1 VAFSRISMSSVRSA
15 VRVVLTAF
23 SLGACG
29 GGGDGAAPPAPA
41 PSGSYT
47 LSVSGTTPT
56 TIVQAGSGTATVDV
70 ARTGSFA
77 GAVSISVEGAP
88 TGVTVTPSTGT
99 IASGSTSAT
108 LAIAVSLNVPAGTYP
123 LTVRGQASG
132 QTDKTAALSLVVVV
146 RPASISLTR
155 ATSTAISANAGGQPV
170 NFTLVLGRIEYLG
183 DVTFDLA
190 TPLPSG
196 VSIAFA
202 PTSTSGNSTTATM
215 TMSASAAAG
224 SFTAEIRASGT
235 GVTPVVLSVP
245 FTVVG
250 AASLSMSLSRTT
262 LSMPQNG
269 SGVTSV
275 VLTRTNMTN
284 VPVTLSVSALPS
296 GVTAQFADIPV
307 FSNGTSLSFVAGPTT
322 APGSYPITV
331 SATSTV
337 GAAASTNMTLIVTGA
352 NTSGNMSIRFCGTA
366 ADIPIWLGYAPGNS
380 WTRIAIGANNTFTF
394 DFGSQGTV
402 AWVTQ
407 RGADDF
413 RINIV
418 AGTLDEVAVIASAQC
433 TSPSNRTA
441 NGIVSGLA
449 VTDQAQ
455 VVFGPRSATTAPT
468 FAAPNFSFTLLP
480 DGALD
485 LAATRSAFDIAAGA
499 LTVSKVILQRA
510 LNPANGGS
518 IGTLDFNGASAI
530 VPEQK
535 TITAQG
541 LIGGEQL
548 LLSSSFRTAAGTSF
562 SLGSALVATGTTGP
576 IRHLPAAAVQSGD
589 LHTLQASAITTS
601 GGFSIERTVTQT
613 ASTPAATT
621 LVFGAVPTDPNVISA
636 ASNGSRVR
644 FSSFI
649 PFQSD
654 YTRLYMTAWIQQS
667 GGTRREVMM
676 TVTETMAAITTGNL
690 GVNARLACPNFDSAP
705 GWDPVWEN
713 RPGLAAT
720 YFVSA
725 SGWSVTGGIAAPL
738 TSGTVT
744 KSWSRTGPIQ

>member
-1 VAFSRISMSSVRSA
+1 MAFSRISMSSLRSA
-15 VRVVLTAF
+15 VRAALTAVI
-23 SLGACG
+23 LGACG
-29 GGGDGAAPPAPA
+29 GGGDGAATPSPAPT
-41 PSGSYT
+41 GSYT
-47 LSVSGTTPT
+47 LSVTGTTPT

-70 ARTGSFA
+70 ARTGSFT
-77 GAVSISVEGAP
+77 GAVAISVEGAP

-99 IASGSTSAT
+99 IAGGSTSAT

-132 QTDKTAALSLVVVV
+132 QSDKTASLSLVVVV

-196 VSIAFA
+196 VTIAFA
-202 PTSTSGNSTTATM
+202 PTSTSGNSTTATI

-284 VPVTLSVSALPS
+284 VPVTLSVSTLPS

-307 FSNGTSLSFVAGPTT
+307 FSNGTSLNFVAGPTT

-366 ADIPIWLGYAPGNS
+366 ADIPIWLGFAPGNS
-380 WTRIAIGANNTFTF
+380 WTRIPIGANNTFTF
-394 DFGSQGTV
+394 DFGSQGTL

-407 RGADDF
+407 QGADDF

-418 AGTLDEVAVIASAQC
+418 AGTLDEVAVIAASQC
-433 TSPSNRTA
+433 ASPSNRSA
-441 NGIVSGLA
+441 NGSVAGLA
-449 VTDQAQ
+449 ATDQAQ
-455 VVFGPRSATTAPT
+455 VVFGPRVSTAAPT

-499 LTVSKVILQRA
+499 LAVNKVILQRA

-518 IGTLDFNGASAI
+518 IGTLDFNGASALT
-530 VPEQK
+530 PEQK
-535 TITAQG
+535 AVTVQG
-541 LIGGEQL
+541 LVGGEQL
-548 LLSSSFRTAAGTSF
+548 LLSSSFRTAAGTSI
-562 SLGSALVATGTTGP
+562 SLGNAIVASGTSGP
-576 IRHLPAAAVQSGD
+576 VRHLPAAAVQTGE
-589 LHTLQASAITTS
+589 LHTLQASGITTS
-601 GGFSIERTVTQT
+601 GGFSITRTVTQT
-613 ASTPAATT
+613 VTTPTATT
-621 LVFGAVPTDPNVISA
+621 LTFGAVPTDPNVISA
-636 ASNGSRVR
+636 ASNASRVR

-676 TVTETMAAITTGNL
+676 TVTETMAAITVGNF
-690 GVNARLACPNFDSAP
+690 GTNARLSSPNFDSAP
-705 GWDPVWEN
+705 GWDPLWEN

-725 SGWSVTGGIAAPL
+725 SGWSVAGGIAAPL